1 MRKINRVKALLFV
14 WCVILC
20 FCIFVCNNAYMNV
33 IILSVSMIGILFAF
47 MHICEKLTD
56 KEKKF
61 INKF

>member
-1 MRKINRVKALLFV
+1 
-14 WCVILC
+14 
-20 FCIFVCNNAYMNV
+20 MNV
-33 IILSVSMIGILFAF
+33 IILSLSMIGILFAF